1 MLKLSAVSYRYP
13 GADVNALADITLSL
27 QAGDIIG
34 LLGANGAGKTTL
46 FSLLSGLAQPLSGQ
60 LIWQQKKMQVGLIP
74 QHLAFYSQLSI
85 LENLNFFADIYQIK
99 GPKRQQQLQA
109 VIDACNLG
117 ARLKQRAA
125 TLSGGW
131 QRRLNFAIG
140 ILQPADIYLFDEAT
154 VGVDA
159 QSRQQLLAAIK
170 QLADAGKTLVY
181 TSHYLQEIEQIANRI
196 LVLQQGKL
204 LLDVPLSQFGT
215 DSWQLLVQW
224 PQQVPAGWL
233 ALLANLGLTE
243 QPLALG
249 SLINLSNTD
258 QWQSLN
264 QFITGQAVQPELLRY
279 GKPSLE
285 QLYLHITGGQL

>member
-1 MLKLSAVSYRYP
+1 MLKLSAVCYRYP
-13 GADVNALADITLSL
+13 GADINALDDLTLSL

-46 FSLLSGLAQPLSGQ
+46 FSLLSGLAQPVSGK
-60 LIWQQKKMQVGLIP
+60 LIWQQKTMQVGLIP

-85 LENLNFFADIYQIK
+85 LENLNFFADIYQLK
-99 GPKRQQQLQA
+99 GPQRQQQLQA

-117 ARLKQRAA
+117 SRLKQKAA

-170 QLADAGKTLVY
+170 QLADAGKTLLY

-215 DSWQLLVQW
+215 DSWQLLVHW

-258 QWQSLN
+258 QWHSLN
-264 QFITGQAVQPELLRY
+264 QFITAQTVQPTLLRY

-285 QLYLHITGGQL
+285 QLYLHVTGGQL